1 MTGRD
6 HTFVSGGQ
14 LCAARLYMPGAADGP
29 CPCVV
34 MAHGLDGAGNARLAA
49 FAQRFADAG
58 IAALIFDYRHF
69 GHSEGEP
76 RRLVD
81 RDRQLEDWRAAIN
94 FARML
99 QGIDPGRVA
108 VWGTSLS
115 AGHVATIAADDPA
128 IAAAI
133 SQAPLV
139 SGLSVLRA
147 AGARAVLRIA
157 LAELREQVRAAL
169 GRPPSFI
176 PLVGPPGSKAAMTSP
191 DAEPG
196 YRALFGPGE
205 ESRNEATARGLL
217 RLAAYRR
224 PLRHLPRT
232 HVRDRGGRPARLPAA
247 ARARRSAGLAID
259 ADHGRAAQADVV
271 LEADLGA
278 LDLTLVGIAA
288 QLPRQLAALRQPGRS
303 ERVALGDEPA

>member
-1 MTGRD
+1 MMRRD
-6 HTFVSGGQ
+6 HTFLSGGQ
-14 LCAARLYMPGAADGP
+14 LCAARLLTPDGSDGAR
-29 CPCVV
+29 PCVV
-34 MAHGLDGAGNARLAA
+34 MAHGVDGAGNARLGA

-81 RDRQLEDWRAAIN
+81 RDRQLDDWHAAIN

-99 QGIDPGRVA
+99 QGIDPRRLA

-115 AGHVATIAADDPA
+115 AGHVATIAADTPE

-133 SQAPLV
+133 SQVPMV
-139 SGLSVLRA
+139 SGVSALRA
-147 AGARAVLRIA
+147 AGARTALRIA
-157 LAELREQVRAAL
+157 FADLRDQVRRAL

-176 PLVGPPGSKAAMTSP
+176 PLVGPPGSRAAMTSP

-196 YRALFGPGE
+196 YHALFEPGK

-217 RLAAYRR
+217 RLAAYRPVIR
-224 PLRHLPRT
+224 APEIQCPWLVCVCDGDAITPP
-232 HVRDRGGRPARLPAA
+232 RPAVKAA
-247 ARARRSAGLAID
+247 ARAPRGEIRHYDAGHFDIYVGPTFEIAVSDQVDFLRRHLLA
-259 ADHGRAAQADVV
+259 
-271 LEADLGA
+271 
-278 LDLTLVGIAA
+278 
-288 QLPRQLAALRQPGRS
+288 
-303 ERVALGDEPA
+303 

>member
-1 MTGRD
+1 MMRRD
-6 HTFVSGGQ
+6 HTFLSGGQ
-14 LCAARLYMPGAADGP
+14 LCAARLLTPDASDGP
-29 CPCVV
+29 RPCVV
-34 MAHGLDGAGNARLAA
+34 MAHGGDGAGNARLGA

-81 RDRQLEDWRAAIN
+81 RDRQLDDWRAAIN

-99 QGIDPGRVA
+99 QGIDPRRLA

-115 AGHVATIAADDPA
+115 AGHVATLAADNPE

-133 SQAPLV
+133 SQVPMV
-139 SGLSVLRA
+139 SGVSALRA
-147 AGARAVLRIA
+147 AGARTALRIA
-157 LAELREQVRAAL
+157 IADLRDQVRRVL

-176 PLVGPPGSKAAMTSP
+176 RLVGPPGSRAAMTSP

-196 YRALFGPGE
+196 YEALFEPGE

-217 RLAAYRR
+217 RLAAYRPVIR
-224 PLRHLPRT
+224 APEIQCPWLVCVCDGDAITPP
-232 HVRDRGGRPARLPAA
+232 RPAVKAA
-247 ARARRSAGLAID
+247 ARAPRGEIRHYDAGHFDIYVGPTFEIAVSDQVDFLRRHLLAYGD
-259 ADHGRAAQADVV
+259 DQ
-271 LEADLGA
+271 
-278 LDLTLVGIAA
+278 
-288 QLPRQLAALRQPGRS
+288 PALR
-303 ERVALGDEPA
+303 

>member
-157 LAELREQVRAAL
+157 LGELREQVRAAL

-217 RLAAYRR
+217 RLAAYRPVIR
-224 PLRHLPRT
+224 APEIQCPWLVCVCDGDAITPP
-232 HVRDRGGRPARLPAA
+232 RPAVKAA
-247 ARARRSAGLAID
+247 ARAPRGEIRHYDAGHFDIYRGPTFEIAVADQLDFLRR
-259 ADHGRAAQADVV
+259 HV
-271 LEADLGA
+271 LGD
-278 LDLTLVGIAA
+278 
-288 QLPRQLAALRQPGRS
+288 QPALR
-303 ERVALGDEPA
+303 

>member
-1 MTGRD
+1 MMRRD
-6 HTFVSGGQ
+6 HTFLSGGQ
-14 LCAARLYMPGAADGP
+14 LCAARLLTPDGSDGAR
-29 CPCVV
+29 PCVV
-34 MAHGLDGAGNARLAA
+34 MAHGVDGAGNARLGA

-81 RDRQLEDWRAAIN
+81 RDRQLDDWRAAIN

-99 QGIDPGRVA
+99 QGIDPRRLA

-115 AGHVATIAADDPA
+115 AGHVATIAADTPE

-133 SQAPLV
+133 SQVPMV
-139 SGLSVLRA
+139 SGVSALRA
-147 AGARAVLRIA
+147 AGARTALRIA
-157 LAELREQVRAAL
+157 FVDLRDQVRRAL

-176 PLVGPPGSKAAMTSP
+176 PLVGPPGSRAAMTSP

-196 YRALFGPGE
+196 YHALLEPGK

-217 RLAAYRR
+217 RLAAYRPVIR
-224 PLRHLPRT
+224 APEIQCPWLVCVCDGDAITPP
-232 HVRDRGGRPARLPAA
+232 RPAVKAA
-247 ARARRSAGLAID
+247 ARAPRGEIRHYDAGHFDIYVGPTFEIAVSDQVDFLRRHL
-259 ADHGRAAQADVV
+259 
-271 LEADLGA
+271 
-278 LDLTLVGIAA
+278 LDG
-288 QLPRQLAALRQPGRS
+288 QPALR
-303 ERVALGDEPA
+303 

>member
-1 MTGRD
+1 MMRRD
-6 HTFVSGGQ
+6 HTFLSGGQ
-14 LCAARLYMPGAADGP
+14 LCAARLLTPDGSDGAR
-29 CPCVV
+29 PCVV
-34 MAHGLDGAGNARLAA
+34 MAHGVDGAGNARLGA

-81 RDRQLEDWRAAIN
+81 RDRQLDDWRAAIN

-99 QGIDPGRVA
+99 QGIDPRRLA

-115 AGHVATIAADDPA
+115 AGHVATIAADTPE

-133 SQAPLV
+133 SQVPMV
-139 SGLSVLRA
+139 SGVSALRA
-147 AGARAVLRIA
+147 AGARTALRIA
-157 LAELREQVRAAL
+157 FVDLRDQVRRAL

-176 PLVGPPGSKAAMTSP
+176 PLVGPPGSRAAMTSP

-196 YRALFGPGE
+196 YHALLEPGK

-217 RLAAYRR
+217 RLAAYRPVIR
-224 PLRHLPRT
+224 APEIQCPWLVCVCDGDAITPP
-232 HVRDRGGRPARLPAA
+232 RPAVKAA
-247 ARARRSAGLAID
+247 ARAPRGEIRHYDAGHFDIYVGPTFEIAVSDQVDFLRRHLLA
-259 ADHGRAAQADVV
+259 
-271 LEADLGA
+271 
-278 LDLTLVGIAA
+278 
-288 QLPRQLAALRQPGRS
+288 
-303 ERVALGDEPA
+303 